1 VYGSLDRKMGHKRR
15 YTAGELTELLASRG
29 FAVERVESFNKVAL
43 LPWWAYGKLLNAGS
57 ISKLVLKI
65 FDKSVWLWRRLDVL
79 LPWPGLSLLAVGRKP
94 VAPNATGPSVNQRE
108 TTQNAK

>member
-1 VYGSLDRKMGHKRR
+1 
-15 YTAGELTELLASRG
+15 
-29 FAVERVESFNKVAL
+29 VETFNKVAL
-43 LPWWAYGKLLNAGS
+43 LPWWAYGRLLHAGN

-94 VAPNATGPSVNQRE
+94 VTPGAIDSGANRRE
-108 TTQNAK
+108 TTQNAR

>member
-1 VYGSLDRKMGHKRR
+1 
-15 YTAGELTELLASRG
+15 
-29 FAVERVESFNKVAL
+29 
-43 LPWWAYGKLLNAGS
+43 
-57 ISKLVLKI
+57 VLKI

-94 VAPNATGPSVNQRE
+94 VAPNSTGPSVNQRE

>member
-1 VYGSLDRKMGHKRR
+1 MSKQFSNPARS
-15 YTAGELTELLASRG
+15 AGELAQLLAARG

-43 LPWWAYGKLLNAGS
+43 LPWWAYGKMLHAGS

-94 VAPNATGPSVNQRE
+94 VAPKAIESGVNQRE